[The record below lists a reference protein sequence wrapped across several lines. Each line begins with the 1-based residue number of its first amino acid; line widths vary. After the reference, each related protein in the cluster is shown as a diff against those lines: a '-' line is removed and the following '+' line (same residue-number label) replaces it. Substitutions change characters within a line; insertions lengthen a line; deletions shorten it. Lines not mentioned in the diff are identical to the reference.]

1 MSSQTPII
9 IGTIIGMII
18 GFGISG
24 GAIFYFWNRGKSAP
38 KDVLER
44 FAEVHGLRLNKHLD
58 HRAEASG
65 LLRNLHTEIAVIL
78 GEPPELQAKIRL
90 PQGLP
95 VAFRVETHPYERGGT
110 FRSCFKVT
118 PEADPEVEAILT
130 DRVQRALVE
139 LARAATTVSMN
150 DDEIR
155 WTGPGTITDVK
166 KLPAMQARVQG
177 VVMALG
183 QRSLDAH

>member
-24 GAIFYFWNRGKSAP
+24 AAIFYFWNRGKSAP
-38 KDVLER
+38 KDVLGK
-44 FAEVHGLRLNKHLD
+44 FAEAHGLRLSSHLD
-58 HRAEASG
+58 NRSVASG
-65 LLRNLHTEIAVIL
+65 LLRDLHTEISVIL
-78 GEPPELQAKIRL
+78 AEPPELEAKIRL

-95 VAFRVETHPYERGGT
+95 AKFTVETHPYERGGT

-118 PEADPEVEAILT
+118 PDSDPEVEAILT
-130 DRVQRALVE
+130 DPVQRALVE
-139 LARAATTVSMN
+139 LAKAADSVVMN

-177 VVMALG
+177 IVMALG
-183 QRSLDAH
+183 QR